1 MLSLPKFHL
10 RASIFLSAAVAAGCQ
25 STPNLTTSNVGPLA
39 CDGSIKTAFKPDDLT
54 SVVSVREYK
63 KGDKLFVSDAG
74 VPVTLSADLCLV
86 KLKVGP
92 GNQGPK
98 DARSTSEGIGIEVW
112 LPSHAN
118 WNERIRNYGG
128 GGYVGG
134 NHLYEDSDGSSLEKA
149 VGSKFPAP
157 VIAGMGFASGTTDA
171 GQRWSQNGS
180 YLFLP
185 DGALNETLL
194 KDFSYRSLYEQAIKT
209 KALVSLYYGKSPKF
223 TYFDGHSTG
232 GRQGWK
238 VAQERPE
245 LYDGYLIA
253 APAIESSK
261 FSLNSFYPQVVMKSE
276 LGYTAADPAFVS
288 SNFKQK
294 INAVNQKAVAACDKE
309 KLGFLLDPFA
319 CDYNPA
325 RDASAL
331 CTGVQGDGVIGKNT
345 NEKLCV
351 NAAEA
356 RVINKVWYG
365 ITRDGSFDESQSA
378 DDRAGRHLGSH
389 QLWWSYPRGSDWGSL
404 VGIVSNSERVAL
416 FLKDV
421 RYAASAQVNPSVD
434 IQNAS
439 TVERDKWRE
448 VDFNLL
454 SKAFDQG
461 QAMKAVLGDIDTNT
475 TDLRQLRDLGK
486 KVITYTG
493 LAEDAIPPATS
504 VHHFQQVVKTMGN
517 QFDVQNFL
525 RLYLVPGK
533 AHSSQGRAYTVAS
546 ATDPA
551 KNNTVPLPK
560 LPGIAN
566 QNPGPAEDEMF
577 TALQRWVESGAA
589 PRSITLT
596 SRDHAVSYPICVY
609 PLKAIWNGVD
619 SSKLASSYTCK

>member
-1 MLSLPKFHL
+1 
-10 RASIFLSAAVAAGCQ
+10 
-25 STPNLTTSNVGPLA
+25 
-39 CDGSIKTAFKPDDLT
+39 
-54 SVVSVREYK
+54 VS
-63 KGDKLFVSDAG
+63 
-74 VPVTLSADLCLV
+74 
-86 KLKVGP
+86 
-92 GNQGPK
+92 
-98 DARSTSEGIGIEVW
+98 
-112 LPSHAN
+112 
-118 WNERIRNYGG
+118 
-128 GGYVGG
+128 
-134 NHLYEDSDGSSLEKA
+134 
-149 VGSKFPAP
+149 
-157 VIAGMGFASGTTDA
+157 AGMGFASGTTDA

-261 FSLNSFYPQVVMKSE
+261 FSLNAFYPQVVMKSE
-276 LGYTAADPAFVS
+276 LGYTAADPAFAS

-294 INAVNQKAVAACDKE
+294 INAVNQKAVSACDKE

-319 CDYNPA
+319 CYYNPA

-365 ITRDGSFDESQSA
+365 ITRDGRFDESQSA

-404 VGIVSNSERVAL
+404 VGTVSNSERVAL

-493 LAEDAIPPATS
+493 LAEDSIPPATS

-517 QFDVQNFL
+517 QSDVQNFL

-566 QNPGPAEDEMF
+566 QNPGPAEDQMF
-577 TALQRWVESGAA
+577 TALQRWVEYGAA

-596 SRDHAVSYPICVY
+596 SRDNAVSYPICVY
-609 PLKAIWNGVD
+609 PLKPIWNGVD
-619 SSKLASSYTCK
+619 SSKLASSYTCN

>member
-1 MLSLPKFHL
+1 MLSFAKSRLKAP
-10 RASIFLSAAVAAGCQ
+10 FLLAALVLAGCQ
-25 STPNLTTSNVGPLA
+25 STPHGVASQAGPLA
-39 CDGSIKTAFKPDDLT
+39 CDGSIQAAFKPDALT

-74 VPVTLSADLCLV
+74 VPVTLAADLCLV

-92 GNQGPK
+92 GNPGPK
-98 DARSTSEGIGIEVW
+98 EARSTSEGIGIEVW

-128 GGYVGG
+128 GGHVGG
-134 NHLYEDSDGSSLEKA
+134 NHILADGDGSSLEKA

-157 VIAGMGFASGTTDA
+157 VIAGMGFATGTTDA

-180 YLFLP
+180 FSFLP
-185 DGALNETLL
+185 DGTLNETLL

-261 FSLNSFYPQVVMKSE
+261 FSLNTFYPQVVMKAE
-276 LGYTAADPAFVS
+276 LGYTAADPAFAS
-288 SNFKQK
+288 ANFKQK
-294 INAVNQKAVAACDKE
+294 INAVNQKAVESCDRE
-309 KLGFLLDPFA
+309 KLGFLLDPLA
-319 CDYNPA
+319 CHYNPA

-331 CTGVQGDGVIGKNT
+331 CKGVQGDGVVGENA

-365 ITRDGSFDESQSA
+365 ITRDGSFDEKQSA
-378 DDRAGRHLGSH
+378 DDRAGRALGPR
-389 QLWWSYPRGSDWGSL
+389 QLWWSFPRGADWGSL
-404 VGIVSNSERVAL
+404 VSSVGGSERVAL

-421 RYAASAQVNPSVD
+421 RYAASHQVNPSVD
-434 IQNAS
+434 IRNAS
-439 TVERDKWRE
+439 TVERDQWRE
-448 VDFNLL
+448 VDYKLL

-461 QAMKAVLGDIDTNT
+461 QAMQAVLGDIDTNA
-475 TDLRQLRDLGK
+475 TDLRKLRHLGK
-486 KVITYTG
+486 KVVTYTG

-517 QFDVQNFL
+517 LADVQDFL

-546 ATDPA
+546 AADPA

-566 QNPGPAEDEMF
+566 QHPGPAEDQMF
-577 TALQRWVESGAA
+577 TALQHWVENGTA
-589 PRSITLT
+589 PQSITLT
-596 SRDHAVSYPICVY
+596 SRDNAVSYPLCVY
-609 PLKAIWNGVD
+609 PLKATWNGVD
-619 SSKLASSYTCK
+619 SSKLASSYTCQ

>member
-1 MLSLPKFHL
+1 MLKSYTAHLSTSLILALLFV
-10 RASIFLSAAVAAGCQ
+10 SGCQ
-25 STPNLTTSNVGPLA
+25 SVPNVTASVTKPQT
-39 CDGSIKTAFKPDDLT
+39 CDSSLQSAFKPDALT
-54 SVVSVREYK
+54 TVVSVREYK

-74 VPVTLSADLCLV
+74 APVTLAADLCLV

-92 GNQGPK
+92 GNPGPQE
-98 DARSTSEGIGIEVW
+98 ARSTSEGIGIEVW
-112 LPSHAN
+112 LPSHVN

-134 NHLYEDSDGSSLEKA
+134 NHIYADADGTTLEKA

-180 YLFLP
+180 YSFLP
-185 DGALNETLL
+185 DGTLNETLL
-194 KDFSYRSLYEQAIKT
+194 KDFSYRSLYEQATKT
-209 KALVSLYYGKSPKF
+209 KALVTLYYGKPPKF

-261 FSLNSFYPQVVMKSE
+261 FSLNGFYPQVVMKAE

-288 SNFKQK
+288 MNFKGK
-294 INAVNQKAVAACDKE
+294 INAVNRKAVEACDKE
-309 KLGFLLDPFA
+309 KLGFLLNPFA
-319 CDYNPA
+319 CNYNPA

-331 CTGVQGDGVIGKNT
+331 CKGVQGDGVTGENT
-345 NEKLCV
+345 DEKQCV

-356 RVINKVWYG
+356 RVINRVWYG
-365 ITRDGSFDESQSA
+365 ITRDGSFDANQSEV
-378 DDRAGRHLGSH
+378 DRAGRALGAN
-389 QLWWSYPRGSDWGSL
+389 QMWWSYPIGSDWGNL
-404 VGIVSNSERVAL
+404 VGAVSGSERVAL

-421 RYAASAQVNPSVD
+421 RYAASTQVNPTVD
-434 IQNAS
+434 IRNAS
-439 TVERDKWRE
+439 TPERDKWRE
-448 VDFNLL
+448 VDYKLL
-454 SKAFDQG
+454 SRAFDQG
-461 QAMKAVLGDIDTNT
+461 QAMKSVLGDIDTNM
-475 TDLRQLRDLGK
+475 TDLRKLRDLGK

-504 VHHFQQVVKTMGN
+504 VYHFQQIVKNMGN
-517 QFDVQNFL
+517 QSDVQKFL

-546 ATDPA
+546 GTDPTR
-551 KNNTVPLPK
+551 NNSVPLPK

-566 QNPGPAEDEMF
+566 QTPNPSQDQMF
-577 TALQRWVESGAA
+577 TALQTWVENGNA
-589 PRSITLT
+589 PQSIILT
-596 SRDHAVSYPICVY
+596 SRDNSVSYPICVY

-619 SSKLASSYTCK
+619 SSKLADSYTCK